1 MGVGLAKMHEE
12 IGGGF
17 MEWCIDV
24 NTALES
30 ADQLIML
37 RNFLKVL
44 AVRRGQTVCYMPRW
58 SEEAD
63 SQSTHIHV
71 SLRDGNG
78 KPLFFDG
85 DDEHHMSDTSSAAC
99 SDTCRR

>member
-58 SEEAD
+58 SEEAGR
-63 SQSTHIHV
+63 QSVNPYTC
-71 SLRDGNG
+71 L
-78 KPLFFDG
+78 
-85 DDEHHMSDTSSAAC
+85 AA
-99 SDTCRR
+99 